1 MSVGA
6 PYLSAPRLAGIV
18 HALSGDLLDHGARQ
32 QCGGHVRQGYDIQRL
47 SVASRACYSSYD
59 KLSIRPDLP

>member
-1 MSVGA
+1 MNAGM
-6 PYLSAPRLAGIV
+6 PYWSAPRLVWSV
-18 HALSGDLLDHGARQ
+18 HALLNAILDLGGRQ

-59 KLSIRPDLP
+59 KLSIRPDLQ